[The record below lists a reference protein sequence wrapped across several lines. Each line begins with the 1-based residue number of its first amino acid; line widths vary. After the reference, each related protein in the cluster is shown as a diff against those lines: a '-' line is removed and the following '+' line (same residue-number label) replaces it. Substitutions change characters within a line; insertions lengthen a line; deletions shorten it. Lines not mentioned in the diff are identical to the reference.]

1 MNRDTVDRCEF
12 NFMSRFI
19 KGTKEGGL
27 GLLGLDDAFFQRL
40 DLQG

>member
-1 MNRDTVDRCEF
+1 
-12 NFMSRFI
+12 MSRFT
-19 KGTKEGGL
+19 KGTKLCGL

>member
-1 MNRDTVDRCEF
+1 
-12 NFMSRFI
+12 MSHFT
-19 KGTKEGGL
+19 KGTKAGGL

>member
-1 MNRDTVDRCEF
+1 
-12 NFMSRFI
+12 MSRFAKGI
-19 KGTKEGGL
+19 KAGGL